1 MSKRIIKS
9 MQVIFLLLFML
20 IQPSLANETAHQ
32 EGGHEE
38 AKKETFDPGK
48 FIFGHIRDGYSWHIT
63 EAFGHDLAI
72 PLPVIVKGQN
82 GAWHVFM
89 SSKFEHG
96 HASYEGFKIS
106 KSSEYM
112 DKVVEEIDGKEVRPF
127 DLSITKNVLS
137 IIISAILLCVI
148 FLSIS
153 RMYTKNPMKAPGGF
167 QAIMEVLILF
177 IANEVVKPS
186 IGKGYEK
193 YVPYL
198 LTVFF
203 FILFNNVLGLIP
215 VFPGG
220 ANVTG
225 NIAVTLVLAACTFVV
240 VNVFATKEYWRE
252 IFWAPDVPL
261 WLKAP
266 IPLIPFLE
274 FIGIFTKPVALMIR
288 LFANILAGHII
299 LLVFISLIFVFGS
312 VSPLVGTSVGVFSMA
327 FAVVMNLLEV
337 LVVFIQAYVFTL
349 LSAAFIGLAKVEPH
363 HAKAHH

>member
-1 MSKRIIKS
+1 MSKQMIKY
-9 MQVIFLLLFML
+9 MQVAFLLLFML
-20 IQPSLANETAHQ
+20 IQPTFAEGTAHEQ
-32 EGGHEE
+32 AQAGAHEE
-38 AKKETFDPGK
+38 KFDPGK

-63 EAFGHDLAI
+63 KAFGHDLAI
-72 PLPVIVKGQN
+72 PLPVIVKGQD
-82 GAWHVFM
+82 GAWHAFM

-96 HASYEGFKIS
+96 HASFEGFKIS
-106 KSSEYM
+106 KSKEHL
-112 DKVVEEIDGKEVRPF
+112 DKVVEEVNGKEIRPF

-137 IIISAILLCVI
+137 IIISAILLCVVFI
-148 FLSIS
+148 SIS
-153 RMYTKNPMKAPGGF
+153 RMYTRNPMKAPKGF
-167 QAIMEVLILF
+167 QAVMEVLVIF
-177 IANEVVKPS
+177 IADEVIKPS

-203 FILFNNVLGLIP
+203 FILFNNVMGMIP

-312 VSPLVGTSVGVFSMA
+312 VSPLIGSSVGVFSMA

-349 LSAAFIGLAKVEPH
+349 LSAAFIGLAQVEPH

>member
-1 MSKRIIKS
+1 MSKRLIKN
-9 MQVIFLLLFML
+9 MQVICLLLFML
-20 IQPSLANETAHQ
+20 IQPSFAEETT
-32 EGGHEE
+32 HEAAGE
-38 AKKETFDPGK
+38 AKEEKFDPGK
-48 FIFGHIRDGYSWHIT
+48 FIFGHIRDGYSWHVT

-72 PLPVIVKGQN
+72 PLPVIVKGHD

-96 HASYEGFKIS
+96 HASYEGFKLSTEKEHI
-106 KSSEYM
+106 
-112 DKVVEEIDGKEVRPF
+112 DKVVEVIDGKEVRPF
-127 DLSITKNVLS
+127 DLSITKNVFSLL
-137 IIISAILLCVI
+137 IVGTLLCVI

-153 RMYTKNPMKAPGGF
+153 KVYKKEPMKAPGGF
-167 QAIMEVLILF
+167 RGAMEVLILF
-177 IANEVVKPS
+177 IVDEVIKPC

-193 YVPYL
+193 FVPYL

-225 NIAVTLVLAACTFVV
+225 NIAITMVLAACTFVV
-240 VNVFATKEYWRE
+240 VNVFATKDYWLE
-252 IFWAPDVPL
+252 IFWSPDVPL

-274 FIGIFTKPVALMIR
+274 FIGIFTKPVALMVR

-299 LLVFISLIFVFGS
+299 TLVFISLIFVFGS
-312 VSPLVGTSVGVFSMA
+312 VSHVAGTGVGIFSIA
-327 FAVVMNLLEV
+327 FAVVMNILEV

-363 HAKAHH
+363 HAAKAQH